1 MFSRLGP
8 WCHDHRRLVLG
19 VWIGLLVLIGATAGA
34 VGSASRDEFSL
45 PNVESRHGFDILD
58 ARVRRAG
65 RRPDRHDRVPGR
77 ARASPTL
84 RSSSRWRR
92 SSPRSPRSRTS
103 CASRAPTCPALG
115 RRSRCRD
122 LTPGRSRSRT
132 SSCPTRSRSPEQT
145 RSARRSNGWRRRST
159 ACQIEVGG
167 QVFASFEPP
176 SSEVLGLAFA
186 IIILILA
193 FGSVL
198 AMGLPV
204 GNALFGIGIGVS
216 IITLLTNVLPVPD
229 FTTFLGIMIGLG
241 VGIDYALLI
250 VTRYREQLH
259 AGHDPRESIGIAI
272 DTAGRSVL
280 FAGTTVVIS
289 LMGLL
294 AHGREV
300 RARPL
305 RRSRCGASRSPSL
318 ASLTL
323 LPALAR
329 VRGRTDRAHT
339 LAGPHRCR
347 AHRFGPRR
355 CRAARPGA
363 VGGVR
368 WSRSSCSSPG
378 SS

>member
-1 MFSRLGP
+1 M
-8 WCHDHRRLVLG
+8 V
-19 VWIGLLVLIGATAGA
+19 
-34 VGSASRDEFSL
+34 
-45 PNVESRHGFDILD
+45 
-58 ARVRRAG
+58 
-65 RRPDRHDRVPGR
+65 
-77 ARASPTL
+77 
-84 RSSSRWRR
+84 
-92 SSPRSPRSRTS
+92 
-103 CASRAPTCPALG
+103 
-115 RRSRCRD
+115 
-122 LTPGRSRSRT
+122 
-132 SSCPTRSRSPEQT
+132 
-145 RSARRSNGWRRRST
+145 
-159 ACQIEVGG
+159 IELGG

-186 IIILILA
+186 IIILIVA

-259 AGHDPRESIGIAI
+259 AGHAVRESIGTAI

-294 AHGREV
+294 LMGV
-300 RARPL
+300 KFVQGL
-305 RRSRCGASRSPSL
+305 SVGAAAVVAVTVA

-323 LPALAR
+323 LPALLGFAGER
-329 VRGRTDRAHT
+329 IERTQFRGLIAALLSHSDSWASGCTS
-339 LAGPHRCR
+339 LRCR
-347 AHRFGPRR
+347 
-355 CRAARPGA
+355 
-363 VGGVR
+363 
-368 WSRSSCSSPG
+368 WRSSSPRSWWWPASSCVR
-378 SS
+378 